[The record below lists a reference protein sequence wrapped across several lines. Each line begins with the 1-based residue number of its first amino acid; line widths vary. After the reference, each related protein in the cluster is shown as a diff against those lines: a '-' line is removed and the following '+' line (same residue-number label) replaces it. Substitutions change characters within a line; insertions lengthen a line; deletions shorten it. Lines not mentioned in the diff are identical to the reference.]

1 MSGARGIVVAID
13 GPAGAG
19 KSTVARQVAGAL
31 GYTLVDTGS
40 LYRASALVA
49 ERAGVSMGDQ
59 AGVEGT
65 VSAAVAR
72 GALRLEAGDAGLTRV
87 LVDGEDPA
95 EALRTPAMSMGAS
108 AVAAYPGVREAL
120 LEAQRAFGRTGG
132 VVLEG
137 RDIGTVV
144 FPKAELKVF
153 LTASAEERAR
163 RRCDELRLRGI
174 DADYAVTLAEV
185 RQRDHQD
192 ASREIAPLREA
203 DDAVRVGQ
211 QRDGAPGGGRRDRR
225 IGQGAR
231 RGLTGFG
238 VCSNR
243 PGTGPKGFH
252 RPITLLGLS
261 FTVPCIRWVSLA
273 RRWSSRRTPGVSKQG
288 ARGGTGQRTTA

>member
-19 KSTVARQVAGAL
+19 KSTVAREVAGAL

-49 ERAGVSMGDQ
+49 ERAGVAIDDR
-59 AGVEGT
+59 AAVEEA
-65 VSAAVAR
+65 VRAAVAA
-72 GALRLEAGDAGLTRV
+72 GTLSLEAGDAGLTRV
-87 LVDGEDPA
+87 LIGGVDPA

-120 LEAQRAFGRTGG
+120 LDAQRAFGQRGA

-144 FPKAELKVF
+144 FPRAELKVF
-153 LTASAEERAR
+153 LTATAEERAR
-163 RRCDELRLRGI
+163 RRCDELRGKGI

-192 ASREIAPLREA
+192 ASRDIAPLREA
-203 DDAVRVGQ
+203 PDAVRVDSSAMEPQ
-211 QRDGAPGGGRRDRR
+211 AVVDA
-225 IGQGAR
+225 IVA
-231 RGLTGFG
+231 
-238 VCSNR
+238 
-243 PGTGPKGFH
+243 
-252 RPITLLGLS
+252 
-261 FTVPCIRWVSLA
+261 LA
-273 RRWSSRRTPGVSKQG
+273 RSRG
-288 ARGGTGQRTTA
+288 AV

>member
-19 KSTVARQVAGAL
+19 KSTVARRVAGAL

-59 AGVEGT
+59 AGVEET

-72 GALRLEAGDAGLTRV
+72 GSLRLEAGDAGLTRV
-87 LVDGEDPA
+87 LIDSEDPA

-108 AVAAYPGVREAL
+108 AVAAYPGVRDAL
-120 LEAQRAFGRTGG
+120 LEAQRAFGRAGG

-144 FPKAELKVF
+144 FPNAELKVF

-185 RQRDHQD
+185 QQRDHQD

-203 DDAVRVGQ
+203 EDAVRV
-211 QRDGAPGGGRRDRR
+211 D
-225 IGQGAR
+225 
-231 RGLTGFG
+231 T
-238 VCSNR
+238 SNME
-243 PGTGPKGFH
+243 PQAVVDA
-252 RPITLLGLS
+252 I
-261 FTVPCIRWVSLA
+261 VALA
-273 RRWSSRRTPGVSKQG
+273 RGRG
-288 ARGGTGQRTTA
+288 AV

>member
-132 VVLEG
+132 WCWRAATSG
-137 RDIGTVV
+137 PWC
-144 FPKAELKVF
+144 FP
-153 LTASAEERAR
+153 R
-163 RRCDELRLRGI
+163 R
-174 DADYAVTLAEV
+174 
-185 RQRDHQD
+185 
-192 ASREIAPLREA
+192 
-203 DDAVRVGQ
+203 
-211 QRDGAPGGGRRDRR
+211 
-225 IGQGAR
+225 
-231 RGLTGFG
+231 
-238 VCSNR
+238 N
-243 PGTGPKGFH
+243 
-252 RPITLLGLS
+252 
-261 FTVPCIRWVSLA
+261 
-273 RRWSSRRTPGVSKQG
+273 
-288 ARGGTGQRTTA
+288 

>member
-19 KSTVARQVAGAL
+19 KSTVAREVAGAL

-49 ERAGVSMGDQ
+49 ERAGVAIDDR
-59 AGVEGT
+59 AAVEEA
-65 VSAAVAR
+65 VRAAVAA
-72 GALRLEAGDAGLTRV
+72 GTLRLDAGDAGLTRV
-87 LVDGEDPA
+87 LIGGDDPA

-120 LEAQRAFGRTGG
+120 LDAQRAFGQRGA

-153 LTASAEERAR
+153 LTATAEERAR
-163 RRCDELRLRGI
+163 RRCDELRGKGI

-203 DDAVRVGQ
+203 PDAVRVDSSAMEPQ
-211 QRDGAPGGGRRDRR
+211 AVVDA
-225 IGQGAR
+225 IVA
-231 RGLTGFG
+231 
-238 VCSNR
+238 
-243 PGTGPKGFH
+243 
-252 RPITLLGLS
+252 
-261 FTVPCIRWVSLA
+261 LA
-273 RRWSSRRTPGVSKQG
+273 RSRG
-288 ARGGTGQRTTA
+288 AV

>member
-19 KSTVARQVAGAL
+19 KSTVARQVASAL

-49 ERAGVSMGDQ
+49 ERAGVAMDDRD
-59 AGVEGT
+59 GVERT
-65 VSAAVAR
+65 VRAAVES
-72 GALRLEAGDAGLTRV
+72 GALRLDAGDAGLTRV
-87 LVDGEDPA
+87 LVDGVDPA
-95 EALRTPAMSMGAS
+95 GELRTPAMSMGAS

-120 LEAQRAFGRTGG
+120 LDAQRAFGRTGG

-144 FPKAELKVF
+144 FPQAELKVY

-163 RRCDELRLRGI
+163 RRCDELRLKGL

-192 ASREIAPLREA
+192 RSREIAPLREA
-203 DDAVRVGQ
+203 EDAVRVDSSEMEPQAVVAAIVGM
-211 QRDGAPGGGRRDRR
+211 
-225 IGQGAR
+225 AR
-231 RGLTGFG
+231 
-238 VCSNR
+238 
-243 PGTGPKGFH
+243 
-252 RPITLLGLS
+252 
-261 FTVPCIRWVSLA
+261 
-273 RRWSSRRTPGVSKQG
+273 
-288 ARGGTGQRTTA
+288 ARGAV

>member
-49 ERAGVSMGDQ
+49 ERAGVAMDDRE
-59 AGVEGT
+59 AVERT
-65 VSAAVAR
+65 VRAAVES
-72 GALRLEAGDAGLTRV
+72 GALRLDEGDAGLTRV
-87 LVDGEDPA
+87 LIDGEDPA
-95 EALRTPAMSMGAS
+95 GALRTPAMSMGAS

-120 LEAQRAFGRTGG
+120 LDAQRAFGRTGG

-144 FPKAELKVF
+144 FPQAELKVY

-163 RRCDELRLRGI
+163 RRCDELRLKGL

-192 ASREIAPLREA
+192 RSREIAPLREA
-203 DDAVRVGQ
+203 EDAVRVDSSEMEPQAVVAAIVG
-211 QRDGAPGGGRRDRR
+211 
-225 IGQGAR
+225 
-231 RGLTGFG
+231 
-238 VCSNR
+238 
-243 PGTGPKGFH
+243 
-252 RPITLLGLS
+252 
-261 FTVPCIRWVSLA
+261 LA
-273 RRWSSRRTPGVSKQG
+273 R
-288 ARGGTGQRTTA
+288 ARGAV

>member
-49 ERAGVSMGDQ
+49 ERAGVAMGDQ
-59 AGVEGT
+59 AGVEET

-87 LVDGEDPA
+87 LIDGEDPA

-185 RQRDHQD
+185 QQRDHQD

-203 DDAVRVGQ
+203 DDAVRVDSSDMEPQ
-211 QRDGAPGGGRRDRR
+211 AVVDA
-225 IGQGAR
+225 IVA
-231 RGLTGFG
+231 
-238 VCSNR
+238 
-243 PGTGPKGFH
+243 
-252 RPITLLGLS
+252 
-261 FTVPCIRWVSLA
+261 LA
-273 RRWSSRRTPGVSKQG
+273 RGRG
-288 ARGGTGQRTTA
+288 AV

>member
-49 ERAGVSMGDQ
+49 ERAGVAMDDRE
-59 AGVEGT
+59 GVERT
-65 VSAAVAR
+65 VRAAVES
-72 GALRLEAGDAGLTRV
+72 GALRLDAGDAGLTRV

-95 EALRTPAMSMGAS
+95 GALRTPTMSMGAS

-120 LEAQRAFGRTGG
+120 LDAQRAFGRTGG

-144 FPKAELKVF
+144 FPEAELKVY

-163 RRCDELRLRGI
+163 RRCDELRLKGI

-192 ASREIAPLREA
+192 RSREIAPLREA
-203 DDAVRVGQ
+203 EDAVRVDSSEMEPQAVVAAIVG
-211 QRDGAPGGGRRDRR
+211 
-225 IGQGAR
+225 
-231 RGLTGFG
+231 
-238 VCSNR
+238 
-243 PGTGPKGFH
+243 
-252 RPITLLGLS
+252 
-261 FTVPCIRWVSLA
+261 LA
-273 RRWSSRRTPGVSKQG
+273 R
-288 ARGGTGQRTTA
+288 ARGAV

>member
-19 KSTVARQVAGAL
+19 KSTVAREVAAAL

-49 ERAGVSMGDQ
+49 ERAGVPIDDR
-59 AGVEGT
+59 AAVEET
-65 VSAAVAR
+65 VRAAVAA
-72 GALRLEAGDAGLTRV
+72 GTLRLEAGDGGLTRV
-87 LVDGEDPA
+87 LVGGVDPA

-120 LEAQRAFGRTGG
+120 LDAQRAFGRRGA

-144 FPKAELKVF
+144 FPRAELKVF
-153 LTASAEERAR
+153 LTATAEERAR
-163 RRCDELRLRGI
+163 RRCDELRGKGV
-174 DADYAVTLAEV
+174 DADYGVTLAEV

-203 DDAVRVGQ
+203 PDAVRLDSSAMEPQAVV
-211 QRDGAPGGGRRDRR
+211 DA
-225 IGQGAR
+225 IVA
-231 RGLTGFG
+231 
-238 VCSNR
+238 
-243 PGTGPKGFH
+243 
-252 RPITLLGLS
+252 
-261 FTVPCIRWVSLA
+261 LA
-273 RRWSSRRTPGVSKQG
+273 RSRG
-288 ARGGTGQRTTA
+288 AV

>member
-1 MSGARGIVVAID
+1 MSDARGIVVAID

-19 KSTVARQVAGAL
+19 KSTVARQVAEAL

-40 LYRASALVA
+40 LYRASALVS
-49 ERAGVSMGDQ
+49 ERAGVAVDDR
-59 AGVEGT
+59 AGVE
-65 VSAAVAR
+65 AAVRSAVAT
-72 GALRLEAGDAGLTRV
+72 GALRLDAGDAGVTRV
-87 LVDGEDPA
+87 LIDGEDPG

-120 LEAQRAFGRTGG
+120 LDAQRAFGRTGA

-144 FPKAELKVF
+144 FPAAELKVY

-163 RRCDELRLRGI
+163 RRCDELRSKGL

-203 DDAVRVGQ
+203 ADAVRV
-211 QRDGAPGGGRRDRR
+211 DSSAMEPGAVVDA
-225 IGQGAR
+225 IVA
-231 RGLTGFG
+231 
-238 VCSNR
+238 
-243 PGTGPKGFH
+243 
-252 RPITLLGLS
+252 
-261 FTVPCIRWVSLA
+261 LA
-273 RRWSSRRTPGVSKQG
+273 RSRG
-288 ARGGTGQRTTA
+288 AV